1 MLTIFTLLFSAFS
14 LAAAP
19 ALPSL
24 KLRSATV
31 SGISSG
37 AFQAVQLQV
46 ALSEKIEGAA
56 SVAGGIYGCAEGQA
70 GKALQC
76 MVMPGNIQSAA
87 LIANAKEA
95 AEKRL
100 IDPLSALSRARIY
113 LFQSR
118 ADKVVKPEAETK
130 LKEFF
135 LAFTPPK
142 NLREEFSETAAHGF
156 LSLDYGNECEKQG
169 PPWIQNCG
177 RDGAGEILSH
187 LYGKLK
193 APTAG
198 VAPQGQLLAF
208 DQTAYASPEAQMLP
222 EGRIYVPAACT
233 LGASCRLHI
242 SLHGCQM
249 STSYVQEQF
258 VERAGYNRWAEA
270 NDIVVLYPQ
279 VDKSGQNPKG
289 CWDWFG
295 YTGADYALKSGQQ
308 IQAIMKMMEA
318 LAI

>member
-1 MLTIFTLLFSAFS
+1 MPIIFTLLFSVFS

-76 MVMPGNIQSAA
+76 MVMPGNIKSEP
-87 LIANAKEA
+87 LIAKAKEA
-95 AEKRL
+95 AEKKF
-100 IDPLSALSRARIY
+100 IDPLGALARARIY

-118 ADKVVKPEAETK
+118 ADKVVKPEAEAK

-135 LAFTPPK
+135 LAFAPPK
-142 NLREEFSETAAHGF
+142 NLREEFSELAAHGF
-156 LSLDYGNECEKQG
+156 LTLGYGNECEKQG
-169 PPWIQNCG
+169 LPWIQNCG
-177 RDGAGEILSH
+177 RDGAGEILTH
-187 LYGKLK
+187 LYGELK
-193 APTAG
+193 APGATASRG
-198 VAPQGQLLAF
+198 APLPF
-208 DQTAYASPEAQMLP
+208 DQTRYAAPEAQMLP
-222 EGRIYVPAACT
+222 EGRIYLPAACA

-242 SLHGCQM
+242 ALHGCQM
-249 STSYVQEQF
+249 STDYVQEQF
-258 VERAGYNRWAEA
+258 VAEAGYNRWAEA

-295 YTGADYALKSGQQ
+295 YTGADYALKSGRQ
-308 IQAIMKMMEA
+308 IQAIGKMMEA
-318 LAI
+318 LGI